1 MNREFL
7 FEKPGKAAFVTSI
20 VGTKDT
26 LQKIV
31 NTFNNSQIGHVSSV
45 SDLQKLVE
53 NPSEFI
59 LNKQR
64 AKLPVLAD
72 GVEIDFQIQLPKSAN
87 SVLEAVRLYRD
98 RGWLNQKFQ
107 WEYISID
114 ENGKIVYTDVYHKFL
129 ASFNVYLESDHDFSR
144 LKASE
149 SLANA
154 LNDFER
160 VWNVKV
166 SVELPGKLDFLLK
179 RDKKSNAF
187 EVRKEYLKPKELI
200 N

>member
-1 MNREFL
+1 MKKEFL
-7 FEKPGKAAFVTSI
+7 FEKPGKAAFVTAI
-20 VGTKDT
+20 VGTKDV

-31 NTFNNSQIGHVSSV
+31 NTFNQSGIGHVSSV
-45 SDLQKLVE
+45 EDLQKLVE

-72 GVEIDFQIQLPKSAN
+72 GVEIDFNIQLPKSAN
-87 SVLEAVRLYRD
+87 AVLESVRLYKD

-107 WEYISID
+107 WNFIEID
-114 ENGKIVYTDVYHKFL
+114 ENGKIIYSDSYHNAL
-129 ASFNVYLESDHDFSR
+129 ADFNVYLDSNEDFAR
-144 LKASE
+144 LKATE
-149 SLANA
+149 ALASA
-154 LNDFER
+154 LNAFER
-160 VWNVKV
+160 VWNVQATI
-166 SVELPGKLDFLLK
+166 ELPGKLDFLLK
-179 RDKKSNAF
+179 RGKESSAF